1 MHAISQTKANKSM
14 NVSLPCYC
22 NALRQASRVITTFYD
37 DQLRPLGLRVSQYSM
52 LQTIRNTPGI
62 ATGSIA
68 RALDMDQTTA
78 SRAIAALTREGWVLA
93 KDGDDRREKHWTL
106 TSKGSA
112 LLKRAEAAWRASQRE
127 IESKLGRERATNL
140 RAVAEEVVS
149 AIARP

>member
-1 MHAISQTKANKSM
+1 M

-22 NALRQASRVITTFYD
+22 NALRQASRVITSFYD

-52 LQTIRNTPGI
+52 LQTLRNTPGLS
-62 ATGSIA
+62 TGSIG

-78 SRAIAALTREGWVLA
+78 SRALAAVAREGWA
-93 KDGDDRREKHWTL
+93 TSEDGEDRREKHWTL
-106 TSKGSA
+106 TAKGSA
-112 LLKRAEAAWRASQRE
+112 LLKKAEAAWRTSQRE

-149 AIARP
+149 AIARR